1 MALRDS
7 DSGMKRLGPF
17 RSALFWIGLAV
28 TIGTLVLAFRGL
40 HWAEVGEAVGD
51 ANYGLL
57 ALALVIL
64 LAALYVR
71 ALRWGVLFYPRRGMR
86 IGNLLGTMNV
96 GYAVNNILPLRV
108 GELARAYV
116 IGEVENVSAAHALST
131 IVVERTLDTITV
143 VAMLM
148 VTLPFID
155 APGWATGP
163 AVFLGV
169 GFLSLAVL
177 LATLSA
183 ARDRAMGLVSWGV
196 RFLPERYRQ
205 RTEEAVD
212 AAVEGFAVLRQPA
225 VVAQAAAWS
234 VASWLLSALVMFV
247 VLRALGLEL
256 PFTAGVFVMAAVSL
270 GMVVPSSPG
279 YIGVFHAIA
288 IESLQNVFGV
298 DRNGAASFALV
309 QHAIIYLVP
318 IVIAAVFLWRERR
331 TWQQVRLWARGGA
344 PVEEVTGPGS
354 E

>member
-1 MALRDS
+1 VLPDS

-17 RSALFWIGLAV
+17 RSPLFWIGLAI
-28 TIGTLVLAFRGL
+28 TIGTLVLALRGL
-40 HWAEVGEAVGD
+40 HWTEVGEAVGD

-57 ALALVIL
+57 ALAVVIL

-86 IGNLLGTMNV
+86 MGNLLGTMNV

-116 IGEVENVSAAHALST
+116 IGEAESVSAVHALST
-131 IVVERTLDTITV
+131 ILVERTLDTITV
-143 VAMLM
+143 VAMLT

-155 APGWATGP
+155 APGWARGP
-163 AVFLGV
+163 AVFVGL
-169 GFLSLAVL
+169 GFLGLAVV

-183 ARDRAMGLVSWGV
+183 ARERAMRLVGWAV

-205 RTEEAVD
+205 RTERAVD
-212 AAVEGFAVLRQPA
+212 AAIEGFAVLRQPA
-225 VVAQAAAWS
+225 VVAEAAAWS
-234 VASWLLSALVMFV
+234 VVAWLLSALVMFV

-279 YIGVFHAIA
+279 YIGVFDAIA
-288 IESLQNVFGV
+288 IESLQNVFGA
-298 DRNGAASFALV
+298 DRDGAASFALV
-309 QHAIIYLVP
+309 QHAMIYLVP
-318 IVIAAVFLWRERR
+318 IVIAAVFLWRERG
-331 TWQQVRLWARGGA
+331 TWRQVRLWVGGGA
-344 PVEEVTGPGS
+344 PVEEATGPRS